1 MPQTRLAKLTRPR
14 TEGLLRRER
23 LFALLDDARD
33 RALVWVFAPPGSG
46 KTSLISSYIESRGL
60 PTLWYQVDAG
70 DADPASFFYYLG
82 QGAAAFLPRKAKPL
96 PLLTQEFASDVA
108 GFARRFLRE
117 LYASLPEDAVLVLD
131 NYQEVPERAVLHSVL
146 DIAIGELPESRRV
159 IGISRADVP
168 GQLARW
174 RAAQRVL
181 PVGFPDL
188 KLTQDEAVSIAR
200 GHSNLDDESL
210 SVLCEQADGWA
221 AGLVLMAERL
231 RQTGGVHKATRNTNM
246 DAVFDY
252 FAGQILDALPSPTQT
267 MLIRMSYLPRLT
279 AETAQAIT
287 GDPEAVSLLA
297 YLAKRNLFT
306 DRRYG
311 EDVSFQFH
319 ALFRAFLQDQA
330 GAQLGM
336 AEHRKVA
343 HSAAALLQ
351 ATGQMEDAFTL
362 FAVTGAWESASALI
376 RKEADRLVRQ
386 GRRQTLRQWI
396 GTLPMSVVE
405 HDGWLLY
412 WLGICAL
419 GADHEKARES
429 LSAAFDLFQQE
440 SNTEGQVVAA
450 SAAADS
456 YFSMRLGWN
465 GLELWIDRLAALLLQ
480 VRLPVHEPVSVKG
493 TISLARAM
501 FYRQPDRAELWV
513 LVDML
518 LGFLDERFDPDER
531 VAAAAIVIAQNLVH
545 GNGDVCESVAA
556 RTAALADAQEVT
568 AASRSFFYFWWISLR
583 YFQGRLDEADD
594 LVRRAKEISDELGLS
609 PMAVEFERL
618 GTATQILR
626 GQFQRARQIL
636 EERVLPHLQ
645 FARPVA
651 KSFYHLHMAICDL
664 GEARAASARRHF
676 NEAMGV
682 VRSHGYTL
690 AEVVNGH
697 LEGLLLA
704 MEGRPDEACRVLD
717 ANEARLRLCGNLRL
731 ASLTLACK
739 ALVMLRAGRSSE
751 ALDALRASFACV
763 HERQHLWAHQS
774 VGLLA
779 DLFAFALENEFET
792 EFVQAFIRQRGFPAP
807 RLDIDHWP
815 WPLRIHA
822 LGGFEI
828 LADGTRLK
836 VGQKAQH
843 RLLDLLRAVIA
854 GGQHGINSQA
864 LADAL
869 WPDSDGDNARN
880 TLQVS
885 LYRLRKLLGREDIL
899 FVQDGKVR
907 LKRETCWVDAWAFDG
922 KLSCLRELAAD
933 DPRFD
938 ATAVQAL
945 KLYRGHLLSQE
956 NEQPWILPE
965 RDRLRQEWL
974 WVVRATGQRREAA
987 CDWETAAALYQQ
999 ALAVDPDVEELYRRL
1014 MHCQHQGG
1022 AAEDAFDTYARCRRH
1037 LEHALGR
1044 KPSPDTE
1051 RVLQGL
1057 RA

>member
-33 RALVWVFAPPGSG
+33 RALVWICAPPGSG
-46 KTSLISSYIESRGL
+46 KTSLISSYVETREL
-60 PTLWYQVDAG
+60 PALWYQVDAG
-70 DADPASFFYYLG
+70 DADPASFFYYMG
-82 QGAAAFLPRKAKPL
+82 QGAAPFMPRQRKPL

-108 GFARRFLRE
+108 GFARRFFRE

-168 GQLARW
+168 AQLARW

-181 PVGFPDL
+181 LVEFPDL
-188 KLTQDEAVSIAR
+188 KLTQDEALSIAR
-200 GHSNLDDESL
+200 GHSNLDEESL
-210 SVLCEQADGWA
+210 AALCEQTDGWA
-221 AGLVLMAERL
+221 AGLVLMAEHL
-231 RQTGGVHKATRNTNM
+231 RQTGGVHQAARSTNM
-246 DAVFDY
+246 DTVFDY
-252 FAGQILDALPSPTQT
+252 FAGQILDALPSPTQA

-287 GDPEAVSLLA
+287 GDPEAVKLLT
-297 YLAKRNLFT
+297 YLAKRHLFT

-311 EDVSFQFH
+311 GEVSFQFH

-330 GAQLGM
+330 SAQLGL

-351 ATGQMEDAFTL
+351 ATGQVEDAFAL
-362 FAVTGAWESASALI
+362 FAASGAWESAAALI
-376 RKEADRLVRQ
+376 SKEADRLVRQ

-396 GTLPMSVVE
+396 GMLPMSVVE
-405 HDGWLLY
+405 QDGWLLY

-419 GADHEKARES
+419 GVDHEKARGS
-429 LSAAFDLFQQE
+429 LSAAFDRFQEE
-440 SNTEGQVVAA
+440 SNVEGQVVAA

-465 GLELWIDRLAALLLQ
+465 GLEVWIDRLAALLLPGLAS
-480 VRLPVHEPVSVKG
+480 VSEPAAVKG

-501 FYRQPDRAELWV
+501 FYRQPNRAELWV
-513 LVDML
+513 LVDTL
-518 LGFLDERFDPDER
+518 VSYLDERFDPDER

-545 GNGDVCESVAA
+545 GNGDVCENVAA
-556 RTAALADAQEVT
+556 RTASLADATEVT

-583 YFQGRLDEADD
+583 YFQGRLGEADE
-594 LVRRAKEISDELGLS
+594 LVGRAKQISDELGLS

-626 GQFQRARQIL
+626 GEFRRARQIL

-645 FARPVA
+645 QARPAA

-664 GEARAASARRHF
+664 GESRTASARRHF
-676 NEAMGV
+676 EEAMGV

-704 MEGRPDEACRVLD
+704 MEGRVDEACRVLD

-739 ALVMLRAGRSSE
+739 AAVMLRAERHPD

-763 HERQHLWAHQS
+763 HERQHLWADQS
-774 VGLLA
+774 VGLLS
-779 DLFAFALENEFET
+779 DLFAFAIENEFET

-807 RLDIDHWP
+807 SLDIDQWP

-828 LADGTRLK
+828 LADGDRLK
-836 VGQKAQH
+836 FGQKAQH
-843 RLLDLLRAVIA
+843 RLLDLLRAVVA
-854 GGQHGINSQA
+854 GGPDGVSAQT

-885 LYRLRKLLGREDIL
+885 LYRLRRLLGREDVL

-907 LKRETCWVDAWAFDG
+907 LKREACWVDAWAFDDRV
-922 KLSCLRELAAD
+922 SRLRELAVD

-938 ATAVQAL
+938 ETAARAL
-945 KLYRGHLLSQE
+945 RLYRGPLLSRE
-956 NEQPWILPE
+956 NEQSWILPQRE
-965 RDRLRQEWL
+965 RLRQAWL
-974 WVVRATGQRREAA
+974 WTIRAAGQRREAE
-987 CDWETAAALYQQ
+987 CRWVGAAELYQQ
-999 ALAVDPDVEELYRRL
+999 ALAVDPDTEELYRRL
-1014 MHCQHQGG
+1014 MHCQRESG
-1022 AAEDAFDTYARCRRH
+1022 AAEDALDTYARCRRH

-1044 KPSPDTE
+1044 QPSLDTE
-1051 RVLQGL
+1051 RMLAAL
-1057 RA
+1057 RS